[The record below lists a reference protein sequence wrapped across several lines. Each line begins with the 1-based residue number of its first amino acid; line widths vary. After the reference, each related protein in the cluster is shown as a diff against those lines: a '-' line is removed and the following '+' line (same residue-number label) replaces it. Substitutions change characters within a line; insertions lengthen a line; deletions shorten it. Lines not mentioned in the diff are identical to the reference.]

1 MCPKISVIVAV
12 YKAEKYLYR
21 CLNSLVDQ
29 TFDDYEV
36 VLVDDGSPDNS
47 GVICDRFA
55 VQYPFVHVIH
65 KENGGLS
72 SARQCGIDHAK
83 GEYTIHVDSDDW
95 VELTMLEELYRE
107 AKQNDADMVIC
118 DYFEIKK
125 KERYVQQKPTALNA
139 DAVLRNI
146 VSGKIQAYCCNKL
159 IRRSCYEKYH
169 ITFPLGVNFEDMFV
183 MCTFCLYDI
192 RIAYLGKA
200 FYHYDRYINKESITR
215 NPNRMNIQ
223 SRMAFISF
231 IEKKIDAKAYQKEL
245 DIRKCLTKKEAWAS
259 QLYSKEGFLNLYKEV
274 NCMYVDYV
282 ECKSPTSRCV
292 LLCLSGHYRL
302 AKIGYGL
309 WRFIRKFLY
318 R

>member
-1 MCPKISVIVAV
+1 MYPKISVIVAV

-21 CLNSLVDQ
+21 CLNSLVEQ

-55 VQYPFVHVIH
+55 DQYPFVRVIH

-107 AKQNDADMVIC
+107 AKLNDADMVIC

-183 MCTFCLYDI
+183 MCTFCLHDI

-259 QLYSKEGFLNLYKEV
+259 QLYSKEEFLNLYKEV
-274 NCMYVDYV
+274 NCMYADYV
-282 ECKSPTSRCV
+282 ECESPTSRCV

-309 WRFIRKFLY
+309 WRLIRKFLY
-318 R
+318 